1 MKTNTKR
8 LTESAMLLALAIVL
22 ELVSKA
28 VIPNLPFGGQIT
40 LASML
45 PVVLISYRY
54 GLKWGFVSSFC
65 YALIEMVIGMKNV
78 TAAFQPG
85 TFGDGVM
92 IGNAILMVSFDYLL
106 AFTSLGLGGLFR
118 GKVKNAGLSL
128 CLGSVVSLFVR
139 YLCHVVSGAV
149 LYGTW
154 AEWFF
159 TQEGFPG
166 WGAGIVASVSP
177 DALAWV
183 YSLVYN
189 GMYMLPEILV
199 TAAAALLLGR
209 VKSIATKVA

>member
-1 MKTNTKR
+1 MKTKR

-28 VIPNLPFGGQIT
+28 IIPNLPFGGQIT

-54 GLKWGFVSSFC
+54 GMKWGFVSSFC

-92 IGNAILMVSFDYLL
+92 IGNALLMVSFDYLL
-106 AFTSLGLGGLFR
+106 AFTALGLGGLFR
-118 GKVKNAGLSL
+118 DKVKNAGLSL
-128 CLGSVVSLFVR
+128 CLGSVVALFCR

-149 LYGTW
+149 LYGSW
-154 AEWFF
+154 AQWFF
-159 TQEGFPG
+159 TQDGFPG
-166 WGAGIVASVSP
+166 WGARIVSSVSP
-177 DALAWV
+177 NALAWV
-183 YSLVYN
+183 YSVVYN

-199 TAAAALLLGR
+199 TAIAALLLGR
-209 VKSIATKVA
+209 VKPITSREK

>member
-1 MKTNTKR
+1 MKTKR
-8 LTESAMLLALAIVL
+8 MTESAMLLSLAIVL

-28 VIPNLPFGGQIT
+28 FIPNLPFGGQIT

-54 GLKWGFVSSFC
+54 GMKWGFVSSFC

-92 IGNAILMVSFDYLL
+92 VGNALLMVSFDYLL
-106 AFTSLGLGGLFR
+106 AFTVLGLGGLFR
-118 GKVKNAGLSL
+118 DRVDSAGISL
-128 CLGSVVSLFVR
+128 CLGSVVALFCR

-149 LYGTW
+149 LYGSW
-154 AEWFF
+154 AQWFF

-166 WGAGIVASVSP
+166 WGAEIVATASP
-177 DALAWV
+177 NALAWV
-183 YSLVYN
+183 YSAVYN

-199 TAAAALLLGR
+199 TAIAALLLGK
-209 VKSIATKVA
+209 VKTIASREN